1 MIRAEWNSLKKVM
14 LHRPGM
20 EINYAMFAPKA
31 FLFER
36 PFNYMRAIEEHK
48 MLEEKL
54 KENNI
59 NVIILKDEII
69 KKALESDAFMDKL
82 REKVISIVKYY
93 GTKELIEN
101 ARNDLEKNIKYIDP
115 ETLFNAFITELSI
128 DLKSYLNGIEY
139 PTVYSNLPLA
149 NLYFMR
155 DQQAISSGII
165 IGNMRMNQRRKETD
179 ITEFFFRE
187 VLNENR
193 IARVKNGYFEG
204 GDFMPAGSFAI
215 IGTGS
220 RTDINGA
227 IDAMNSGLMDFDE
240 ILIVNNPNYD
250 FMSYN
255 PQFNMHLDTYF
266 NIAGDGIVVT
276 SENLIK
282 NAAATIY
289 QKNGDKYERA
299 FETTLFDYIKKRDFN
314 IIDMNLAEQLSYS
327 SNFLTLSDKKIIA
340 VDSKRIIEKLIE
352 EKVFPGN
359 IEGMIKKQISNEFM
373 PDKRAMIDH
382 GIDVIKIDL
391 SEITGG
397 YGGAHCMSSAIIRN

>member
-193 IARVKNGYFEG
+193 ITRVKNGYFEG

-282 NAAATIY
+282 NAAATLY

-340 VDSKRIIEKLIE
+340 VDSKRIIEKLIK

-359 IEGMIKKQISNEFM
+359 IENMIKKQISNEFM